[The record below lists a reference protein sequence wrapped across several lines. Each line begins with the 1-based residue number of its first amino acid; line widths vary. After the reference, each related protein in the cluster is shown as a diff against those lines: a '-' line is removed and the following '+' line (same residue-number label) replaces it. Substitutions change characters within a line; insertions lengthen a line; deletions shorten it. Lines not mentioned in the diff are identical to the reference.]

1 MKNYLQTDSTSS
13 NIYTNK
19 LSQTCTLIIA
29 CTSPDEKGQSHN
41 FLKAVENK
49 NYRL

>member
-13 NIYTNK
+13 NVYTNE

-29 CTSPDEKGQSHN
+29 CTSPDEEGQSHN
-41 FLKAVENK
+41 FLKAVKNK